1 MIKAVIIDIDNT
13 LLDFDKS
20 SNKAIELAHK
30 SQNLEFNDKILQE
43 FLKITSK
50 FWAKIEKGEITRETL
65 YKNRWKE
72 IYANLKID
80 ADGPTTETLYR
91 KLLYDCAFTIDGASE
106 ILEYLSKKYVV
117 CVASNAPYN
126 QQVARLKKI
135 GFDKY
140 INHVFISEEIGSD
153 KPNAKFFDVCFSR
166 LSPILPAESVI
177 IGDSLSADILG
188 GKNYGLKT
196 CWFDLKNTLDDR
208 GINPDWTINKLIE
221 IKNIL

>member
-30 SQNLEFNDKILQE
+30 AQNLDFNERILQE
-43 FLKITSK
+43 FLRITSK
-50 FWAKIEKGEITRETL
+50 FWARIEKGEINRQYL
-65 YKNRWKE
+65 YKERWKE
-72 IYANLKID
+72 VYSNLNIN
-80 ADGPTTETLYR
+80 ADGPKTEALYR
-91 KLLYDCAFTIDGASE
+91 KFLYDCAYEIEGAKE
-106 ILEYLSKKYVV
+106 ILEYLSKKYLV
-117 CVASNAPYN
+117 CVASNAPFY

-135 GFDKY
+135 GFSKY
-140 INHVFISEEIGSD
+140 IKYVFTSEEVGAD
-153 KPNAKFFDVCFSR
+153 KPSAKFFDVCFSR
-166 LSPILPAESVI
+166 LSPILPFESVM

-196 CWFDLKNTLDDR
+196 IWFDIKNTLNDM
-208 GINPDWTINKLIE
+208 GITPDWTIDKLVQ

>member
-20 SNKAIELAHK
+20 SFHAIELAHK
-30 SQNLEFNDKILQE
+30 TQNLQFDNTILSE
-43 FLKITSK
+43 FLKVTDK

-65 YKNRWKE
+65 YKDRWKE
-72 IYANLKID
+72 IYTNLNIN
-80 ADGPTTETLYR
+80 ADGPKTEALYR
-91 KLLYDCAFTIDGASE
+91 KLLYDCAFEINGATE

-140 INHVFISEEIGSD
+140 ITHVFISEEVGAY
-153 KPNAKFFDVCFSR
+153 KPNTKFFDVCFSR
-166 LSPILPAESVI
+166 LYPILPSEAVI
-177 IGDSLSADILG
+177 VGDSLSADIIG

-196 CWFDLKNTLDDR
+196 CWFNLKNTLNDK
-208 GINPDWTINKLIE
+208 GIQPDWIINNLLE

>member
-20 SNKAIELAHK
+20 SFHAIELAHK
-30 SQNLEFNDKILQE
+30 MQNLQFDNTILSE
-43 FLKITSK
+43 FLKTTEK

-65 YKNRWKE
+65 YKERWKE
-72 IYANLKID
+72 IYTNLNIN
-80 ADGPTTETLYR
+80 ADGPKTEALYR
-91 KLLYDCAFTIDGASE
+91 KLLYECAFEIEGARE

-140 INHVFISEEIGSD
+140 ISHVFISEEIGAD
-153 KPNAKFFDVCFSR
+153 KPNTKFFDVCFSR
-166 LSPILPAESVI
+166 LNTILPNEAVI
-177 IGDSLSADILG
+177 IGDSLSADIIG

-196 CWFDLKNTLDDR
+196 CWFDLKKTL
-208 GINPDWTINKLIE
+208 NNK
-221 IKNIL
+221 